1 MKKSL
6 SFILTLVA
14 SLGLMVSAATVDIIP
29 KAPVPSA
36 SLKPCI
42 TMYKQ
47 GNYIGAMQD
56 LKDIVEKEKNNTY
69 AKYYLALTY
78 TQLGYK
84 DEARNL
90 YKEIA
95 DKQDGSVL
103 AYYSQRALDCIGNP
117 ESEACVP
124 QKKVEEQPI
133 DPNNPEAVKPRVDD
147 IEQFIK
153 SGRQFHPSVTDR
165 ITKERMERQIQKE
178 EYQKKQMQNR
188 SSYNDMPT
196 NEEIAAALNTLSKI
210 GMNPY
215 SQNNLQSA
223 MMYNP
228 LNSMNN
234 MNNYNMYGA
243 LLNNN
248 TNPDIAKMF
257 LYSQQNS
264 LMNYGI

>member
-6 SFILTLVA
+6 SFILTVVA
-14 SLGLMVSAATVDIIP
+14 SLSLMVSAATNEVVP
-29 KAPVPSA
+29 KSPAMSA
-36 SLKPCI
+36 SLKPCVA
-42 TMYKQ
+42 MYKQ
-47 GNYIGAMQD
+47 GNYVGAMQD
-56 LKDIVEKEKNNTY
+56 LKALLQREKNNTY
-69 AKYYLALTY
+69 AKYYLALSY

-84 DEARNL
+84 DEAQRL
-90 YKEIA
+90 YQEIA

-117 ESEACVP
+117 ESEQCNP
-124 QKKVEEQPI
+124 PKKEE
-133 DPNNPEAVKPRVDD
+133 NPEDKPQMDD
-147 IEQFIK
+147 IEKFIK

-178 EYQKKQMQNR
+178 EYQKKQLDNR
-188 SSYNDMPT
+188 SSYNAMPT

-215 SQNNLQSA
+215 TQNNMQNA
-223 MMYNP
+223 MMLNP
-228 LNSMNN
+228 MNMN
-234 MNNYNMYGA
+234 NNYNMYGT

-248 TNPDIAKMF
+248 NPDIAKMF